1 MASGRGPVDVI
12 DVVAAAIVDD
22 LSAPTVLLAA
32 RRTAPP
38 ALAGRWELP
47 GGKVDPGESTVQ
59 ALRRELVEELGVQ
72 VALGE
77 RVDGPL
83 ERGRWPLGTAY
94 AMSVHLAEVTDGVP
108 EPLEDHDLLR
118 WLSREDLYAVEWL
131 PADLPIVRALEEVLA
146 RSARFRQ

>member
-1 MASGRGPVDVI
+1 MSDRERAEVVE
-12 DVVAAAIVDD
+12 VVAAAVVDD
-22 LSAPTVLLAA
+22 LDAPTVLLAA

-47 GGKVDPGESTVQ
+47 GGKVDPGEGTVA
-59 ALRRELVEELGVQ
+59 ALHRELAEELGVR
-72 VALGE
+72 VVVGE

-83 ERGRWPLGTAY
+83 GGGRWPLGTAY
-94 AMSVHLAEVTDGVP
+94 AMSVHLARVSDGEP

-118 WLSREDLYAVEWL
+118 WLGRDELYAVEWL
-131 PADLPIVRALEEVLA
+131 DADLPIVRAIEEVLA